1 MDEFEKVAQQIV
13 TGISIGSIYAIV
25 ALAIVL
31 IYRSTGI
38 VNFAQGEI
46 AMFTTFISWTFL
58 LRMDFW
64 WALLLAVLVAF
75 VIGGALEVLVMR
87 PVERAAPL
95 NSIVVT
101 LGLLAIFNSLA
112 LWRYGSLPK
121 PFPKPEVFT
130 GAPLEVGTVTISRLN
145 VGILAMAVLI
155 MLALFL
161 LFNYTK
167 VGLAMRATA
176 QNATASQLVGIN
188 TSRML
193 ALGWGLAAAV
203 GAVAGMLTAATPA
216 GLSVDMMFA
225 ILLFAFA
232 GAVLGGLDS
241 PGGAIVGGLSVGILQ
256 ALAGTYISSQ
266 VDITVAFAIIVAVLV
281 VKPTGVFGRPIV
293 RRV

>member
-1 MDEFEKVAQQIV
+1 MEEFAQQVV
-13 TGISIGSIYAIV
+13 TGVSIGSIYAIV

-46 AMFTTFISWTFL
+46 AMFTTFVSWTFL

-64 WALLLAVLVAF
+64 PALLLTTLVAF
-75 VIGGALEVLVMR
+75 FIGGMLEVVIMR
-87 PVERAAPL
+87 PVERAPPL
-95 NSIVVT
+95 NAVVIT

-121 PFPKPEVFT
+121 PFPKPEIFA

-145 VGILAMAVLI
+145 VGILAMAFLI
-155 MLALFL
+155 MVVLFL

-167 VGLAMRATA
+167 LGLAMRATA
-176 QNATASQLVGIN
+176 QNPTASRLVGIN
-188 TSRML
+188 VSRML
-193 ALGWGLAAAV
+193 ALGWALSAAV
-203 GAVAGMLTAATPA
+203 GAVAGMLTAASLT
-216 GLSVDMMFA
+216 LSVDMMFA

-232 GAVLGGLDS
+232 GAVVGGLDS
-241 PGGAIVGGLSVGILQ
+241 PGGAILGGVVVGILQ
-256 ALAGTYISSQ
+256 ALAGNYISSQ
-266 VDITVAFAIIVAVLV
+266 VDITAAFAIIVGVLLIR
-281 VKPTGVFGRPIV
+281 PTGLFGRRMV